1 MLHVP
6 YVIVV
11 GSLMYAMAD
20 TQPDVSHA
28 VEVLSR
34 DMLIPRKEHWTLFK
48 RVFKYLHGTMNYVIY
63 YGGVSEDN
71 KEINVHGFVDFDWD
85 VDIGCKQ
92 STNGYVFK
100 LFGGAVSWMS
110 RINMVIALSTL
121 ENEYLV
127 ATRACKEVV
136 CLCSNVVFGQHVV
149 RLDCDS

>member
-1 MLHVP
+1 MLHVT

-11 GSLMYAMAD
+11 GSLMYAMAN
-20 TQPDVSHA
+20 TQPDVSHE

-34 DMLIPRKEHWTLFK
+34 GMLTPRKENWTIFK
-48 RVFKYLHGTMNYVIY
+48 RVFKYLHGTTNYVIY

-100 LFGGAVSWMS
+100 LFGGVVGWMS
-110 RINMVIALSTL
+110 RRQLVIALSTI
-121 ENEYLV
+121 
-127 ATRACKEVV
+127 
-136 CLCSNVVFGQHVV
+136 
-149 RLDCDS
+149 